1 VLELKFTKNNIA
13 IDVKLGDITEFNGD
27 AIVNP
32 ANTLMIMGGGVAGAI
47 KRKGG
52 EIIELEAKKHAPV
65 PIGEAVVT
73 TAGNLKCRYVIHAP
87 TVKYPGSRSS
97 FEQVYEATKAALLKA
112 KQHGLKSV
120 AFPLMGAGVG
130 GLKIEE
136 SVDAMIKAFEEE
148 GEGLDLKIIVRDK
161 EAYSELVK
169 YLESKGLM
177 TS

>member
-1 VLELKFTKNNIA
+1 VWELKLTKNNIVVD
-13 IDVKLGDITEFNGD
+13 IELGDITEFDGD

-52 EIIELEAKKHAPV
+52 EIIESEAKKHAPT

-73 TAGNLKCRYVIHAP
+73 TAGELKCRHVIHAP

-97 FEQVYEATKAALLKA
+97 FEQVYKATKAALLKA

-148 GEGLDLKIIVRDK
+148 GKGLDLKIIVRD
-161 EAYSELVK
+161 EGVYSELLK
-169 YLESKGLM
+169 YLESKGWVKI
-177 TS
+177 